1 MADLEKFKL
10 SSLLWEGDKTD
21 EGSFGFLENFG
32 NVVRSTAS
40 GYHLE
45 DMLDSKLRRASMS
58 KGSVPSCLLLD
69 PDFTLSLQSSPHL
82 RHSTALQIQK
92 AQKLQRQQMMT
103 VPLSMSLQQLSAV
116 LSLAAPSHWAH
127 IPLPMM
133 ICLWQ
138 EKHSILCCTTF
149 SS

>member
-69 PDFTLSLQSSPHL
+69 PDFAVRWPEKVLYRCL
-82 RHSTALQIQK
+82 RFRPAGALRSRAPPGLK
-92 AQKLQRQQMMT
+92 
-103 VPLSMSLQQLSAV
+103 SAV
-116 LSLAAPSHWAH
+116 
-127 IPLPMM
+127 I
-133 ICLWQ
+133 
-138 EKHSILCCTTF
+138 TG
-149 SS
+149 